1 MNSKGSTM
9 VLLVIAMAVIM
20 ALGVS
25 ILNIAM
31 MQYNIRNYSTEAKQS
46 LYRAEDGLNAA
57 FSNIYS
63 LIEEASSNAMDEAEE
78 YLYLYPID
86 ESGAE
91 NIFYAAF
98 KNYVAINFKNR
109 AGSNFNPKVIITN
122 QNLLF
127 IENRL
132 TAHLI
137 SYYSTDKIEK
147 NVKADIIVLVPS
159 YWEVKNNVFE
169 AADRIGFDNWIN
181 AN

>member
-1 MNSKGSTM
+1 MNNKGSTM
-9 VLLVIAMAVIM
+9 VLLVIVMVVIM

-46 LYRAEDGLNAA
+46 LYRAEDGLNNA

-63 LIEEASSNAMDEAEE
+63 LIEEASSSAFDDAEE
-78 YLYLYPID
+78 YLYLYPLD

-91 NIFYAAF
+91 NIFYTAF
-98 KNYVAINFKNR
+98 KNYVTVNFKSR
-109 AGSNFNPKVIITN
+109 AESNHNPKVIITN

-127 IENRL
+127 SGNRL

-137 SYYSTDKIEK
+137 SFYNTDKIEQ
-147 NVKADIIVLVPS
+147 NAKADIIVLVPS
-159 YWEVKNNVFE
+159 YLDVKNNVFE
-169 AADRIGFDNWIN
+169 AADYIGFDNWIN
-181 AN
+181 SN

>member
-1 MNSKGSTM
+1 MINKGSTM

-31 MQYNIRNYSTEAKQS
+31 MQYNIRNYSTEAKRS
-46 LYRAEDGLNAA
+46 LYRAEDGLNVA
-57 FSNIYS
+57 FSNIYA
-63 LIEEASSNAMDEAEE
+63 LIEEASSSALDEAEE
-78 YLYLYPID
+78 YLYLYPLD

-91 NIFYAAF
+91 SIFYATF
-98 KNYVAINFKNR
+98 KNYVTVNFENR
-109 AGSNFNPKVIITN
+109 AESNSNPKVLITD

-127 IENRL
+127 SGTRL

-137 SYYSTDKIEK
+137 SVYSTDKIEK

-159 YWEVKNNVFE
+159 YSDVKNNVFE
-169 AADRIGFDNWIN
+169 AADCMGFDNWIN

>member
-1 MNSKGSTM
+1 MNNKGSTM

-46 LYRAEDGLNAA
+46 LYRAEDGLNTA
-57 FSNIYS
+57 FSNIYT
-63 LIEEASSNAMDEAEE
+63 LIEEASSFALDEAEE
-78 YLYLYPID
+78 YLNLYPLD

-91 NIFYAAF
+91 NVFCAGF
-98 KNYVAINFKNR
+98 KNYITANFKSR
-109 AGSNFNPKVIITN
+109 AESNFNPKVIITN

-127 IENRL
+127 YENRL
-132 TAHLI
+132 TVHLT
-137 SYYSTDKIEK
+137 SFYSTDKIEK

-159 YWEVKNNVFE
+159 YLDVKNNVFDT
-169 AADRIGFDNWIN
+169 ADCIGFDNWIN

>member
-31 MQYNIRNYSTEAKQS
+31 MQYNIRNYSAEAKQS
-46 LYRAEDGLNAA
+46 LYKAEDGLNAA
-57 FSNIYS
+57 FSNIYA
-63 LIEEASSNAMDEAEE
+63 LIEEASLSAMGETEE
-78 YLYLYPID
+78 YLNLYPLD
-86 ESGAE
+86 EIGAE
-91 NIFYAAF
+91 SIFSATF
-98 KNYVAINFKNR
+98 KNYVTANFKNR
-109 AGSNFNPKVIITN
+109 TESNLNPKVIITN

-127 IENRL
+127 IGNRL

-159 YWEVKNNVFE
+159 YSDVKNNFFE
-169 AADRIGFDNWIN
+169 AADCIGFDNWIN
-181 AN
+181 VN

>member
-25 ILNIAM
+25 ILNVTM
-31 MQYNIRNYSTEAKQS
+31 MQYNIRNYSTEAKQA
-46 LYRAEDGLNAA
+46 LYKSEDGLNAA
-57 FSNIYS
+57 FSNIYA
-63 LIEEASSNAMDEAEE
+63 LIEEASSSAMDEAEE
-78 YLYLYPID
+78 YLNLYPFD

-91 NIFYAAF
+91 NIFCATF
-98 KNYVAINFKNR
+98 KNYVTANFKNR

-127 IENRL
+127 IGNRL
-132 TAHLI
+132 TAYLI

-159 YWEVKNNVFE
+159 YSDVKNNFFD
-169 AADRIGFDNWIN
+169 AADCIGFDNWIN